1 MGMHVI
7 GGAYR
12 EICREPVWD
21 ELYGSGLR
29 GAAALSALDPA
40 VGLTTWIADAQRP
53 TLDAY
58 AQQYGIT
65 LDARPAPATLRFSYV
80 HGLSRPW
87 IDPPLHLLQPTEQIT
102 LRATTILRYGTLE
115 SDAIVHGDTVVYDP
129 QSTYDP
135 RPFGENGSSAGRLAI
150 VANMRE
156 GAAMTGRSGVD
167 EIGAALL
174 TEHGAEAAL
183 IKRGAL
189 GVCVFQRGQ
198 MDLVPAYQTGSV
210 FPIGSGDVFSAAFA
224 HRWATEG
231 ADPAAAADFASRSA
245 AWYCGSQLLPIPSD
259 VAERIHVPITPT
271 GGGRQPRRVYLAG
284 PFFTTAER
292 WLVTEARDGLLQ
304 QGVEVFSPFHDVGIG
319 PAEEVVPKDIA
330 ALRSCDA
337 VLAILDGFD
346 AGTSFEVGYARSL
359 GIPVVAFVQNEPS
372 EPLKMLVGTGCQI
385 TEDFVSAVYQ
395 TAWAALQG

>member
-1 MGMHVI
+1 MHVI
-7 GGAYR
+7 GGSYL
-12 EICREPVWD
+12 EVCREPMWD

-29 GAAALSALDPA
+29 GAAALSALDTG
-40 VGLTTWIADAQRP
+40 VHLTTWIGELERL

-58 AQQYGIT
+58 AQQYGIAV
-65 LDARPAPATLRFSYV
+65 DARQAPATLRFSYV

-87 IDPPLHLLQPTEQIT
+87 IDPSLHLLRPAEQVT
-102 LRATTILRYGTLE
+102 LTAPTILRYGTLE
-115 SDAIVHGDTVVYDP
+115 SDAVVHGETVVYDP

-135 RPFGENGSSAGRLAI
+135 RPFAENGSSAHRLAI
-150 VANMRE
+150 VCNQRE
-156 GAAMTGRSGVD
+156 GAAMTGLRD
-167 EIGAALL
+167 IEEIGAALL
-174 TEHGAEAAL
+174 ADHGAEAVL

-189 GVCVFQRGQ
+189 GVAVFQRGRA
-198 MDLVPAYQTGSV
+198 DRVPAYQMDFV

-231 ADPAAAADFASRSA
+231 ADPVAAADYASRSA
-245 AWYCGSQLLPIPSD
+245 AWYCGSQLLPIPAD
-259 VAERIHVPITPT
+259 VTERVHAPLVVTT
-271 GGGRQPRRVYLAG
+271 GSRQPRRVYLAG

-319 PAEEVVPKDIA
+319 PANEVVPKDIE
-330 ALRSCDA
+330 ALQSCDA

-359 GIPVVAFVQNEPS
+359 DIPVVAFVQNEPE
-372 EPLKMLVGTGCQI
+372 EPLKMLAGTDCRI
-385 TEDFVSAVYQ
+385 TRDFVSAVYQ
-395 TAWAALQG
+395 AAWAALQR